1 MSCIGTC
8 ALCGLPASRAA
19 PKVGSFVPLGTCR
32 IRRRALI
39 SGWGLAYVPEDLA
52 RPHLA
57 SGRAVPVLEELW
69 RSFPGY
75 HLYYAAQRE
84 TSRAMQVV
92 IDALRLVD

>member
-1 MSCIGTC
+1 M
-8 ALCGLPASRAA
+8 
-19 PKVGSFVPLGTCR
+19 
-32 IRRRALI
+32 
-39 SGWGLAYVPEDLA
+39 
-52 RPHLA
+52 
-57 SGRAVPVLEELW
+57 PVLEEWW